1 MANMT
6 TNTGANFIPEIW
18 SDEVVATYKSNLVA
32 ANLVRNLNHSGK
44 KGDSIHIPQPGRSS
58 ASLKLADS
66 NVTAITD
73 TASDILVSID
83 KHYEWSMYIE
93 DIANMQALASMRKF
107 YTDDAGYALARQV
120 DTDLINQMKAS
131 SSVAAEVAAS
141 ASAPAVGETVTIST
155 LGTASTGEWTTI
167 GASEAKVGETFTV
180 TALFSIVPTGA
191 KFQNAHAGTA
201 DVTVTTTNTW
211 DKSILQGLE
220 SLNDNDTPMSD
231 RSLLV
236 SPSAYTA
243 LLSTDRFTEQAFIGN
258 GNAIATGKVGQ
269 IYGVDVYVSSN
280 VGTGAAEQGLLF
292 QKDALVLATQQ
303 SVRTQTQY
311 KQEMLADLFTADTV
325 YGTKVIRPT
334 SIVHIATA

>member
-1 MANMT
+1 MT

-58 ASLKLADS
+58 ASLKLSDS

-73 TASDILVSID
+73 TAADILVSID

-131 SSVAAEVAAS
+131 SSAATTNAS
-141 ASAPAVGETVTIST
+141 ASNPAVGETVTIVA
-155 LGTASTGEWTTI
+155 LGTGGDWKKI
-167 GASEAKVGETFTV
+167 GAKANKVGEVFTV
-180 TALFSIVPTGA
+180 TKVFVDTAGGLPSGGTL
-191 KFQNAHAGTA
+191 KLAHAGST
-201 DVTVTTTNTW
+201 DVTVSASKSW
-211 DKSILQGLE
+211 DTGILEGLE
-220 SLNDNDTPMSD
+220 SLNDNDTPMND

-269 IYGVDVYVSSN
+269 IYGVDVFVSSN
-280 VGTGAAEQGLLF
+280 VGTGATEQGLLF

-325 YGTKVIRPT
+325 YGTKVIRPN

>member
-1 MANMT
+1 MT
-6 TNTGANFIPEIW
+6 TSTASYFIPEIW

-44 KGDSIHIPQPGRSS
+44 KGDTIHIPTPNRSS
-58 ASLKLADS
+58 ASLKLAD
-66 NVTAITD
+66 NDVTAITD
-73 TASDILVSID
+73 TANDILVTID

-107 YTDDAGYALARQV
+107 YTDDAGYALAKQV
-120 DTDLINQMKAS
+120 DSDLINQMKAVS
-131 SSVAAEVAAS
+131 SAATTDAS
-141 ASAPAVGETVTIST
+141 ASNPAVGETVTIVT
-155 LGTASTGEWTTI
+155 LGTGGDWKKI
-167 GASEAKVGETFTV
+167 GAKANKVGEVFTV
-180 TALFSIVPTGA
+180 TKAFVDNAGGLPTSGG
-191 KFQNAHAGTA
+191 KLKLAHAGTA
-201 DVTVTTTNTW
+201 DITVTTTQTW

-220 SLNDNDTPMSD
+220 SLNDFDTPMND

-243 LLSTDRFTEQAFIGN
+243 LLSTDRFTEQQFIGN
-258 GNAIATGKVGQ
+258 GTAISTGKVGQ
-269 IYGVDVYVSSN
+269 IYGVDVFVSSN
-280 VGTGAAEQGLLF
+280 VGTGSTEQGLLF

-311 KQEMLADLFTADTV
+311 KQEKLADLFTADTV
-325 YGTKVIRPT
+325 YGTKIIRPN